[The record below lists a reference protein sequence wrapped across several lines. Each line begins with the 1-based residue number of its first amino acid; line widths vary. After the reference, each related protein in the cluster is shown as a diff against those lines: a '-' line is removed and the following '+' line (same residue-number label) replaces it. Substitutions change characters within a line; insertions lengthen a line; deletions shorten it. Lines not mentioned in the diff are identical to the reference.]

1 MKLRLAVIG
10 HVEHATIGRLA
21 TLPAASEIAHV
32 RDAGWIPGGGG
43 GIAFH
48 QLTRSTAEVH
58 FFTAVGSDE
67 AGQQVA
73 REIDRTGA
81 HIHAARR
88 DEPHTRDLIIITP
101 DGQRTI
107 FVVGPPLHPRRE
119 DPLPWDVLATCDG
132 AYFTGQ
138 DPATLLAAREARV
151 LVVTGRR
158 SEALAASGVRADVIV
173 GSLNDPREAARLTDF
188 AVPPAALVMT
198 DGERGGRIETADG
211 IVRFPA
217 GPTPEHIISS
227 YGAGDTFAGAL
238 TWYAARG
245 LPLEEACAR
254 ASEHAAAVLR
264 TLDPLSGQTPLTD

>member
-21 TLPAASEIAHV
+21 TLPAGGEIAHV
-32 RDAGWIPGGGG
+32 QDAGWIAGGGG
-43 GIAFH
+43 GIAFY
-48 QLTRSTAEVH
+48 QISRSPAEVH
-58 FFTAVGSDE
+58 FFTAVGNDE

-73 REIDRTGA
+73 EEMARTGA

-88 DEPHTRDLIIITP
+88 DGPHTRDLIIVTP

-107 FVVGPPLHPRRE
+107 FVVGPPLHPRQE
-119 DPLPWDVLATCDG
+119 DSLPWDVLATCEG

-138 DPATLLAAREARV
+138 DPATLVAARQARV
-151 LVVTGRR
+151 LVVTARR

-173 GSLNDPREAARLTDF
+173 GSLNDPREAARLADF
-188 AVPPAALVMT
+188 AVPPSALVMT

-211 IVRFPA
+211 VVQFAAGRAPERIV
-217 GPTPEHIISS
+217 SS

-238 TWYAARG
+238 TWYVARG
-245 LPLEEACAR
+245 LRVEDACAR

-264 TLDPLSGQTPLTD
+264 TLDPLSGQTPLAD